1 MHEQDLF
8 PFIPTPF
15 LSILFISIS
24 GRKRTGFAHNKLK
37 LQSGR
42 PLSASPICDVACLWC
57 HYSIGKSQ
65 VHMPSRITASRSDAW
80 SVSSTM
86 WIVDTAMKEGRMCSI
101 RQALTIGYSQA
112 NLIDITLHI
121 IVYYL
126 CYHVYGEIKRYI
138 YIYIISLEISKS
150 KKKSHALSTDFL
162 HQMTA
167 NKMSYTMTCI
177 HVHAHA
183 IHSHA
188 WWHHTNSKMQK
199 K

>member
-1 MHEQDLF
+1 MHVDMHEQDLV

-112 NLIDITLHI
+112 SLIDITLH
-121 IVYYL
+121 
-126 CYHVYGEIKRYI
+126 
-138 YIYIISLEISKS
+138 IISLEISKS

-167 NKMSYTMTCI
+167 NKMSYTMTYMYMYMPYTRMHDGITQIQRCRKNSYSDKQHRI
-177 HVHAHA
+177 NL
-183 IHSHA
+183 
-188 WWHHTNSKMQK
+188 WWK
-199 K
+199 